1 MSTNNP
7 LLQNENKQ
15 QSFNTDIDPTV
26 LPLLLW
32 RRLLL
37 AVFLLLMA
45 FGCYQF
51 SDTMLPQLDERAS
64 AYFIDTS
71 QKAVVSYA
79 LVRSANAVVS
89 VIQESELQLS
99 PTGVGVNIA
108 VGQILDPLND
118 MLERVSSVLV
128 VALVSIGVQRA
139 ALEISSN
146 IILQAAAALFLLA
159 FVALT
164 FGGTGSEALR
174 WLLRAAIIL
183 FLLRFALPVSAL
195 VYDHAYQRIFA
206 PQIEQAETILKVIP
220 SPRQFALQYNPSTS
234 ASNNGFFASII
245 PDIIRNQANDAEEKI
260 RWLHQSFGLVMKH
273 ASSLI
278 DALVQL
284 ASTYVTIFI
293 LQIIILPLLAWW
305 LILGASKIIA
315 DGCAQSVTLLKLR

>member
-1 MSTNNP
+1 MNANDS
-7 LLQNENKQ
+7 LLLKDNEQ
-15 QSFNTDIDPTV
+15 QPFNAGIEHTV

-32 RRLLL
+32 RRFLL

-45 FGCYQF
+45 FGCYHF
-51 SDTMLPQLDERAS
+51 SDTILPQLDERAS

-118 MLERVSSVLV
+118 MLERASSVLV

-139 ALEISSN
+139 ALEMSSSMM
-146 IILQAAAALFLLA
+146 LQASAVLFLLA
-159 FVALT
+159 CVALA
-164 FGGTGSEALR
+164 FGNTAREALR
-174 WLLRAAIIL
+174 WLLRAAMIFL
-183 FLLRFALPVSAL
+183 LLRFALPVSAL
-195 VYDHAYQRIFA
+195 VYDHAYQHIFE

-220 SPRQFALQYNPSTS
+220 SPRQFALQYNPAK
-234 ASNNGFFASII
+234 ASSNSGFFANII
-245 PDIIRNQANDAEEKI
+245 PDVIRNQAADAEEKV
-260 RWLHQSFGLVMKH
+260 RWLHQSFGLVMQH
-273 ASSLI
+273 AASLI

-315 DGCAQSVTLLKLR
+315 DACTQSVTLLKLR